1 MGAARFGI
9 DRECS
14 DFSGLRSGVIEWDE
28 TANRLWGFEKGEPVT
43 YEMFEAGLH
52 SDDKGRV
59 RADIGEE
66 RWPRLFGQISRFD
79 KWNVC
84 RG

>member
-1 MGAARFGI
+1 VVCIADVGAL
-9 DRECS
+9 S
-14 DFSGLRSGVIEWDE
+14 
-28 TANRLWGFEKGEPVT
+28 AN
-43 YEMFEAGLH
+43 
-52 SDDKGRV
+52 
-59 RADIGEE
+59 ADSASAKPKHGTVSVLIKIV

>member
-1 MGAARFGI
+1 MDEMELAAIVEVQERGYFGPMGAK
-9 DRECS
+9 
-14 DFSGLRSGVIEWDE
+14 GL
-28 TANRLWGFEKGEPVT
+28 
-43 YEMFEAGLH
+43 
-52 SDDKGRV
+52 
-59 RADIGEE
+59 